1 MVREAATSFKEFRN
15 FLYSEILKKACVPR
29 FISDGV
35 ITEQNENRFF
45 PAGTAQTVFS
55 LDTLEQLFAL
65 VTGTGQLS
73 SQGLLPSR
81 LAQQV
86 VIRKLHTFLAIL
98 IISKCDIEALLAFI
112 QKLVAPETWTENENK
127 LAQLPH
133 EHSRGLRAILGA
145 DDATAD
151 LFMEKQ
157 HDFLAPVIRKNQEVT
172 GRYRRRPYV
181 SERSIGEGSFGK
193 IYEVIVRS
201 TNTFPLNP
209 LHRFVASRSHSLDL
223 LLTYAA

>member
-1 MVREAATSFKEFRN
+1 ME
-15 FLYSEILKKACVPR
+15 
-29 FISDGV
+29 
-35 ITEQNENRFF
+35 
-45 PAGTAQTVFS
+45 
-55 LDTLEQLFAL
+55 
-65 VTGTGQLS
+65 
-73 SQGLLPSR
+73 
-81 LAQQV
+81 
-86 VIRKLHTFLAIL
+86 IRKLHVFLAIL
-98 IISKCDIEALLAFI
+98 IVSKCDIEALLAFT
-112 QKLVAPETWTENENK
+112 QKLVAPETWTDSEHK

-201 TNTFPLNP
+201 TNTFSFNI
-209 LHRFVASRSHSLDL
+209 HMVIVASQNHALDL
-223 LLTYAA
+223 GLT